1 MKSYQ
6 KCIVSIGLILLLF
19 LLPAASSYA
28 AQSNT
33 TLRFGSRGSEV
44 SSLQQ
49 TLNNNGYWAG
59 PVDGV
64 FGPLTEQAVINFQVA
79 NKILIDGIAGNQ
91 TLSLL
96 YSTDSSYATN
106 LYWLSRIIH
115 AEAGAESYNGKVA
128 VGNVILNRVN
138 SDLFP
143 STVKGVIFEYFQ
155 GIPQFSPVEEGT
167 IYNNPSE
174 ESIQAA
180 RDALNGVRPVG
191 SCTYFFNPD
200 KSAGQWIVNN
210 KTYVTRIG
218 NHVFYK

>member
-1 MKSYQ
+1 MLCGCS
-6 KCIVSIGLILLLF
+6 F
-19 LLPAASSYA
+19 D
-28 AQSNT
+28 
-33 TLRFGSRGSEV
+33 RGH
-44 SSLQQ
+44 QCDAW
-49 TLNNNGYWAG
+49 NGYWAG

-167 IYNNPSE
+167 IYNNPPE
-174 ESIQAA
+174 ESIQAYYTDLS
-180 RDALNGVRPVG
+180 DAQNLENEIPNPSAYAGASENDEFFVRIENSIEDV
-191 SCTYFFNPD
+191 CYT
-200 KSAGQWIVNN
+200 IVQINLAP
-210 KTYVTRIG
+210 KICDLIIEDLSRTL
-218 NHVFYK
+218 